1 MDFFLRYLR
10 KKAGVIGFFLLCMGI
25 FLLVFALYRLPPS
38 AVAYPAALCMML
50 GGGFLAADYRR
61 ALRRHRSLTALAR
74 LPEELMEDLPPAA
87 GPLEEDYQALLQ
99 ALRDQLAQLRAAAQT
114 GAADMKMYC
123 TLWVHQIKTPIAAM
137 HLRLQ
142 SEDTDLSRQL
152 TEELVRVEQY
162 VDMVLAYFR
171 LETGSG
177 DYVFGEYDLDGILR
191 AAIRRFAPQFIRKKI
206 RLDYAPI
213 HQKVLTDEKWLCFV
227 VEQLLSNALK
237 YTPAGTISITLEEPM
252 TLCVRDTGIGIAP
265 EDLPRIFE
273 LGYTGFNGR
282 TDKRASGIGLYLC
295 QRICRNLGHGIAAES
310 EPGKGTVIRLRLDRE
325 RFHGE

>member
-1 MDFFLRYLR
+1 MDFFPSYLR
-10 KKAGVIGFFLLCMGI
+10 QKRGVLAFFALCAGVYA
-25 FLLVFALYRLPPS
+25 LVFALFRLPWK
-38 AVAYPAALCMML
+38 AVAYPTILCLLL
-50 GGGFLAADYRR
+50 GGAFLAADYRR
-61 ALRRHRSLTALAR
+61 ALLRHRTLTALAK
-74 LPEELMEDLPPAA
+74 LPAELMDPLPPADT
-87 GPLEEDYQALLQ
+87 GVERDYQALVQ
-99 ALRDQLAQLRAAAQT
+99 TLRDQLDQFRGAAQT
-114 GAADMKMYC
+114 SAADMKMYC

-171 LETGSG
+171 LESGSG
-177 DYVFGEYDLDGILR
+177 DYVFREYDLDAIVR

-206 RLDYAPI
+206 KLEYEPVHVR
-213 HQKVLTDEKWLCFV
+213 VLTDEKWLCFV
-227 VEQLLSNALK
+227 LEQLLSNALK
-237 YTPAGTISITLEEPM
+237 YTPSGSISITLEEPM

-295 QRICRNLGHGIAAES
+295 QRICRNLSHGITAAS
-310 EPGKGTVIRLRLDRE
+310 EPGKGTVIRLRLDRTPLTAE
-325 RFHGE
+325 